1 MVLLNTWLS
10 KSVWHYFTGM
20 LLQDVT
26 LFPVSMVV
34 EKKNAWNVWERFSE
48 IIDVFARLSL
58 GSVGI
63 ADDHLTLI
71 ERFVALLYDRTGI
84 AASAN
89 GARCWLFKKECRSA
103 LQP

>member
-1 MVLLNTWLS
+1 M
-10 KSVWHYFTGM
+10 
-20 LLQDVT
+20 
-26 LFPVSMVV
+26 
-34 EKKNAWNVWERFSE
+34 
-48 IIDVFARLSL
+48 FARLSL

-89 GARCWLFKKECRSA
+89 GAHCWLFKKECRSA

>member
-34 EKKNAWNVWERFSE
+34 EKKCLECVGKISE